1 MKTSKARQ
9 LLTSVSLMSLI
20 SVAGFANA
28 SSADAWTSAGV
39 LGSVSSITNTNLTLF
54 EVGSSAP
61 IETVVNPTTIFG
73 GICHHCGQFQP
84 FKLVDGSKI
93 CNMCGCG
100 EPNLEC
106 IGWEH
111 FKSYDAANVLSSLP
125 EGTGIRV
132 VFNTAGNS
140 ASGIKDLYIN
150 RRQALVPVSGIT
162 TITSAALLNLLKPIG
177 VSSAALVNGGSL
189 LQLNLKN
196 DWTVKSEEQLNTLL
210 AKDGGKVLPLA
221 PAASK

>member
-1 MKTSKARQ
+1 MKTSTTRQ

-20 SVAGFANA
+20 CVTGFANA
-28 SSADAWTSAGV
+28 KSADAWTSAGV
-39 LGSVSSITNTNLTLF
+39 LGSVSSIANTNLTLF
-54 EVGSSAP
+54 EVGSTAP
-61 IETVVNPTTIFG
+61 IQTVVNPTTIFG

-84 FKLVDGSKI
+84 FKLVDGSKV
-93 CNMCGCG
+93 CSMCGCG

-132 VFNTAGNS
+132 VFNTDGNS
-140 ASGIKDLYIN
+140 ASGIKDLYIT
-150 RRQALVPVSGIT
+150 RKQALVPVSGIT
-162 TITSAALLNLLKPIG
+162 SISSTDLLNLLKPIG
-177 VSSAALVNGGSL
+177 VNSAKLVNGGSL

-196 DWTVKSEEQLNTLL
+196 DWTAKKAVQLNTLL
-210 AKDGGKVLPLA
+210 AKDGGKVLPLV
-221 PAASK
+221 PSVTK